1 MSDLPAGASLHVSEL
16 LTLQV
21 LVQVAAA
28 EALALRDLDSTP
40 PIGDDLLS
48 YRMAGELFIVGRDA
62 IRAAMPASSEDLVRI
77 AGRAMLTIVTGLLF
91 SKRQAIGW
99 HRRVGMRGW
108 APMWWSRLTK

>member
-40 PIGDDLLS
+40 PIGDALLS

-77 AGRAMLTIVTGLLF
+77 AGRAMCDRYRAAVLEAAGEDGTAA
-91 SKRQAIGW
+91 SA
-99 HRRVGMRGW
+99 
-108 APMWWSRLTK
+108 